1 MKGESEM
8 AKQLIISL
16 GREFGSGGHAIAE
29 MLAEELNIK
38 LYDRNMLD
46 DIAKEKNV
54 DAKSFDNFDEKPR
67 KFFLSRRVGEFSNS
81 MEENLANLQ
90 FDFIKQKADAGES
103 FVIVGR
109 CAEHVLKGREGV
121 ISVFILGDKEEKKN
135 RVMNKYNLSEDEALS
150 KMSRHDKN
158 RKQYHNSYCDSKWGD
173 SRSYDLCINSS
184 RLGLAGTK
192 DLIMDYI
199 KKATTF

>member
-1 MKGESEM
+1 M
-8 AKQLIISL
+8 AKQLIISV

-29 MLAEELNIK
+29 MIADELNVK

-54 DAKSFDNFDEKPR
+54 DSKTFDEFDEKPR
-67 KFFLSRRVGEFSNS
+67 KFLFSRRVGEFSSS
-81 MEENLANLQ
+81 MEENLADLQ
-90 FDFIKQKADAGES
+90 FNFIKEKADAGES

-109 CAEHVLKGREGV
+109 CAEHVLKGKEGV
-121 ISVFILGDKEEKKN
+121 VSVFILGDKEEKQK
-135 RVMNKYNLSEDEALS
+135 RIMNKYNLSEDEALS

-158 RKQYHNSYCDSKWGD
+158 RKNYHNSYCDQKWGD

-184 RLGLAGTK
+184 RLGLVGTK
-192 DLIMDYI
+192 ELVMDYI
-199 KKATTF
+199 KKVEAL

>member
-1 MKGESEM
+1 M

-121 ISVFILGDKEEKKN
+121 ISVFILGDIEEKKN

-173 SRSYDLCINSS
+173 SRSYDLSINSS

>member
-1 MKGESEM
+1 MG
-8 AKQLIISL
+8 KQLIISL

-29 MLAEELNIK
+29 MLANELNIK

-54 DAKSFDNFDEKPR
+54 DANSFDNFDEKPK
-67 KFFLSRRVGEFSNS
+67 KFFFTRRVREFSSS
-81 MEENLANLQ
+81 MEENLAELQ
-90 FDFIKQKADAGES
+90 FEFIKQKADAGES

-121 ISVFILGDKEEKKN
+121 LSVFILGDKEEKKN
-135 RVMNKYNLSEDEALS
+135 RVMEKYNLSEDEAIS
-150 KMSRHDKN
+150 KMTRHDKN

-184 RLGLAGTK
+184 RLGLEGTK
-192 DLIMDYI
+192 DLVMEYV
-199 KKATTF
+199 KRATM